1 MRLMTNRDS
10 FRSVIVPLLAKA
22 EHIKKV
28 VVTLWEHVLKNVKKK
43 KHRLMLEQFLK
54 NWSLWEGC
62 MLEQFVKDCILWEGP
77 PHAEMREKDEGVSET
92 NWLHFHPLALLRDE
106 EVEETRVKPDL
117 GSIWQDGQEGIF
129 VFVFTVHHPTL
140 LLIGNK
146 LIFPQVCFACGF
158 NWWMILSLSQ
168 PTRFVLFS
176 PLSCWRREGRDSW
189 LSSQD

>member
-158 NWWMILSLSQ
+158 NWWVILSLSQ

-176 PLSCWRREGRDSW
+176 PLSCWRREGRDTW

>member
-1 MRLMTNRDS
+1 
-10 FRSVIVPLLAKA
+10 
-22 EHIKKV
+22 
-28 VVTLWEHVLKNVKKK
+28 
-43 KHRLMLEQFLK
+43 MLEQFLK
-54 NWSLWEGC
+54 NWSLREGC

-158 NWWMILSLSQ
+158 NWWVILSLSQ

-176 PLSCWRREGRDSW
+176 PLSCWRREGRDTW

>member
-28 VVTLWEHVLKNVKKK
+28 VVTLWEHVLKNVKKQSTDSCWSSSWRTEACGK
-43 KHRLMLEQFLK
+43 DAC
-54 NWSLWEGC
+54 WSSLWRTVSSGRDLP
-62 MLEQFVKDCILWEGP
+62 MLKWEERMKECQRQTDCI
-77 PHAEMREKDEGVSET
+77 S
-92 NWLHFHPLALLRDE
+92 HPLALLRDE

-158 NWWMILSLSQ
+158 NWWVILSLSQ

-176 PLSCWRREGRDSW
+176 PLSCWRREGRDTW